1 MQGSAKVN
9 FGHAVVL
16 VVDGAAAHER
26 VRSAVRGAGTALSR
40 RELALAGTVLE
51 EGRLLLIALNKA
63 DALPEAARAAVTNA
77 LNKQVHTHHDCPH
90 PPLHV

>member
-1 MQGSAKVN
+1 MHGACMVLCLQGSAKVN

-16 VVDGAAAHER
+16 VVDGTAAHER
-26 VRSAVRGAGTALSR
+26 VHRAVRGSGMPLSR

-63 DALPEAARAAVTNA
+63 DALAEAARAAVTDA
-77 LNKQVHTHHDCPH
+77 LNAQV
-90 PPLHV
+90 